1 MKKENKNKQFESL
14 LEHIENIISNYDKEL
29 KHTVNN
35 ELEYVFKDDEYVGDG
50 NIIFNNEAFEIIT
63 KNKYEYELFVKSL
76 DIKFTNIVIIE
87 STPTKLH
94 YKLKNIDNTEVL
106 QCDDFKIVYRRKEC

>member
-1 MKKENKNKQFESL
+1 MNENQNKFETL
-14 LEHIENIISNYDKEL
+14 LIYIENTISNYDKEL

-50 NIIFNNEAFEIIT
+50 SIIFNSEASELISKNREAYEIFIRT
-63 KNKYEYELFVKSL
+63 L
-76 DIKFTNIVIIE
+76 DVKFTNIIVIE

-94 YKLKNIDNTEVL
+94 YKLKNTKRGN
-106 QCDDFKIVYRRKEC
+106 

>member
-14 LEHIENIISNYDKEL
+14 LEHIENTISNYDKEL

-50 NIIFNNEAFEIIT
+50 SIIFNNEASELISKNRESYEIFIRT
-63 KNKYEYELFVKSL
+63 L
-76 DIKFTNIVIIE
+76 DVKFTNIVIVE
-87 STPTKLH
+87 STPNKLD
-94 YKLKNIDNTEVL
+94 YKLKNKGINNG
-106 QCDDFKIVYRRKEC
+106 KK

>member
-35 ELEYVFKDDEYVGDG
+35 ELEYVGDG
-50 NIIFNNEAFEIIT
+50 SIIFNSEASELISKNRESYEIFIRT
-63 KNKYEYELFVKSL
+63 L
-76 DIKFTNIVIIE
+76 DVKFTNIIVIE
-87 STPTKLH
+87 STPNKLH
-94 YKLKNIDNTEVL
+94 YKLKNT
-106 QCDDFKIVYRRKEC
+106 RRGN